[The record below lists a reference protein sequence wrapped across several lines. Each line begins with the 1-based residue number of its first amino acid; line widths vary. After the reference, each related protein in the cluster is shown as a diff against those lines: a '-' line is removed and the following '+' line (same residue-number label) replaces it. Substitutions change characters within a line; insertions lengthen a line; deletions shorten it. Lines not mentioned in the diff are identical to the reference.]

1 MSYTDEVM
9 IGLRNALRD
18 TKGLKEEL
26 KILNNN
32 IDVFEKLASA
42 IERQNELKETELKIM
57 TENKAKVFT
66 KK

>member
-1 MSYTDEVM
+1 MSYTDDVM

-26 KILNNN
+26 RNSN
-32 IDVFEKLASA
+32 IEVFERLASA
-42 IERQNELKETELKIM
+42 IERQNELKEIELNIVS
-57 TENKAKVFT
+57 ENKAKVFT

>member
-18 TKGLKEEL
+18 TKGLKEE
-26 KILNNN
+26 IRALNSN
-32 IDVFEKLASA
+32 IEVFERLASA
-42 IERQNELKETELKIM
+42 IERQNELKEIELNIVS
-57 TENKAKVFT
+57 ENKAKVFT

>member
-32 IDVFEKLASA
+32 IDVFERLASA

>member
-1 MSYTDEVM
+1 MSYTDDVM

-26 KILNNN
+26 RLLNSN
-32 IDVFEKLASA
+32 IEVFERLASA
-42 IERQNELKETELKIM
+42 IERQNELKEVELKM
-57 TENKAKVFT
+57 MAENKAKVFV